1 MSLSHRELGFL
12 LSDTAR
18 ALRTTVDQK
27 AREIGMTRAQWSL
40 LVRVERCEGLK
51 QADLAAQIEIAPITL
66 GRLVDRLVELDLVE
80 RRGDPED
87 RRVYRLYLKDK
98 ARAVLEK
105 LAIMGEIVMSEALAG
120 VDDVSIDVMSRS
132 LTRMKLNL
140 GARHRSTSRH
150 DSKGNA

>member
-1 MSLSHRELGFL
+1 MSLTRRELGFL

-40 LVRVERCEGLK
+40 LARVERCEGLK
-51 QADLAAQIEIAPITL
+51 QADLAAQIDVAPITL

-80 RRGDPED
+80 RRSDPED
-87 RRVYRLYLKDK
+87 RRIYRLYLKEG

-105 LAIMGEIVMSEALAG
+105 LAVMGEIVMTEALAG
-120 VDDVSIDVMSRS
+120 VDDASIEAVIQS

-140 GARHRSTSRH
+140 GARHRSASRH
-150 DSKGNA
+150 DKGAVK

>member
-120 VDDVSIDVMSRS
+120 VDDLSIDVMSRS

-140 GARHRSTSRH
+140 GARHRSANRH
-150 DSKGNA
+150 DDKGNE